1 MRAWILRLWLIDK
14 KYKSQLTNSII
25 YMLSNGFTV
34 LWKVYVGKS
43 VKNLNILRTLIN
55 IDEGQFKYYVIPL
68 EGGGG
73 HLMIKFY

>member
-1 MRAWILRLWLIDK
+1 MRHR
-14 KYKSQLTNSII
+14 
-25 YMLSNGFTV
+25 YMLSNGFSV

-55 IDEGQFKYYVIPL
+55 IDKGQFKYYVIPL

-73 HLMIKFY
+73 H